1 MLREHDDF
9 FTKEAEMKTLFILAL
24 FMVSMATVFFGCT
37 EDPDKMLKITNALYL
52 DIKTV
57 VTDPEIK
64 PMIPDKTV
72 ERLVVVEQVYLK
84 AASALKSNKSDAQRP
99 LATIVGCADEIL
111 DIIGTLV
118 LDGSYDR
125 QLAAIR
131 LSVKILKNHLQL
143 E

>member
-1 MLREHDDF
+1 
-9 FTKEAEMKTLFILAL
+9 MKNLFFILAL
-24 FMVSMATVFFGCT
+24 IMVSMATVFFGCT
-37 EDPDKMLKITNALYL
+37 EDPDKMLKTTNALYL

-64 PMIPDKTV
+64 PMIPDKTI
-72 ERLVVVEQVYLK
+72 ERLAVVEQVYLK
-84 AASALKSNKSDAQRP
+84 AANTLSLNGSETQKP
-99 LATIVGCADEIL
+99 LTTIVGCADEIL

-118 LDGSYDR
+118 LDGRYDR

-131 LSVKILKNHLQL
+131 FSVKILKNHLQM